1 MNSYYKHTNG
11 CIFRV
16 LQEGKHAITGEV
28 LLVYQAMFDNGEIWI
43 LPKKTF
49 IEGGEFVNVSE
60 SEALLQIPVEL
71 NPKYHFPDICYTRDV
86 PKLIDDCGGFSKNMQ
101 AMKTLLLKMN
111 LVNEK
116 LFSGLS
122 NDDDLEKLII
132 DRIKSY
138 NPGEKLEEIFHL
150 VQIWGGNAG
159 RGIYVFDKRFNWE
172 EIEPFYQELVGACLS
187 IKDINESSLNIIE
200 KAVCAFNKAVRNLG
214 VAFITKHTRYWLF
227 RNLGLNALPIYDSI
241 MAIWVMRKGMADIR
255 DLLEYWKVMIAKANQ
270 LSIQLV
276 PLERQIFKY
285 AYQHSN
291 KQNY

>member
-16 LQEGKHAITGEV
+16 LQEGKHAITGEE

-86 PKLIDDCGGFSKNMQ
+86 PKLIDDCGGFSKNVQ
-101 AMKTLLLKMN
+101 AMKTLLIEKGLVKNELFDGLK
-111 LVNEK
+111 
-116 LFSGLS
+116 
-122 NDDDLEKLII
+122 NDDDLERLII
-132 DRIKSY
+132 DKINSY
-138 NPGEKLEEIFHL
+138 NLGEELEDIFHL
-150 VQIWGGNAG
+150 IQIWGGNAG
-159 RGIYVFDKRFNWE
+159 RGIYVFDKGFIWE
-172 EIEPFYQELVGACLS
+172 EIEPCYHRLVKVCLS
-187 IKDINESSLNIIE
+187 IKDTSESSLDIIKE
-200 KAVCAFNKAVRNLG
+200 AVCELNKIRNLG
-214 VAFITKHTRYWLF
+214 VAFITKHTRYWLY
-227 RNLGLNALPIYDSI
+227 RNLELNALPIYDSI
-241 MAIWVMRKGMADIR
+241 MAIWVMRKGMADTK

-270 LSIQLV
+270 LGTQLV